1 MKKGFTLIELLVV
14 IAIIAILAA
23 ILFPVFAQ
31 AREKARQTQCL
42 SNFKQIGTATAM
54 YCADWDEYMPSFYA
68 GLYPHFSSSMPA
80 RVGTGSGNANYVAS
94 MHGYT
99 LHYLIVHN
107 AMMPYMK
114 NVNLFFCPSADWKA
128 SNLGKGINDLTTT
141 CYRFCLCQD
150 TYRTNVPVG
159 SFYKPSQFVI
169 WHEWKAY
176 HKNKEGNT
184 DGNKGQL
191 PCINAAFADGH
202 AALWKVETW
211 DATNKWFDFN
221 WNAYYK
227 EGCQHWVDTFA
238 SCGWDVK
245 GGD

>member
-54 YCADWDEYMPSFYA
+54 YCSDWDEFMPSFYA
-68 GLYPHFSSSMPA
+68 GLYPYFSSTMPA
-80 RVGTGSGNANYVAS
+80 RVGSGAGNADYVAS

-99 LHYLIVHN
+99 LHYLIVQN

-114 NVNLFFCPSADWKA
+114 NINLFFCPSADWKA

-150 TYRTNVPVG
+150 TYRSDVNSGVIK
-159 SFYKPSQFVI
+159 KPAQFAV
-169 WHEWKAY
+169 WHEWMAY
-176 HKNKEGNT
+176 HKSKEQNGIAH
-184 DGNKGQL
+184 QAPL
-191 PCINAAFADGH
+191 AVNAVFADGH
-202 AALWKVETW
+202 AQLWKCERNIG
-211 DATNKWFDFN
+211 TNIWDFN
-221 WNAYYK
+221 WPAYW
-227 EGCQHWVDTFA
+227 EGNLN
-238 SCGWDVK
+238 GWDNSFMCEAGWDI
-245 GGD
+245 GGQN